1 MKAVIP
7 AAGFGTRFLP
17 ITKAQP
23 KEMLPVYDKPTI
35 QYVVEEAVA
44 SGIEDILIITGRG
57 KRAIEDHF
65 DRSIE
70 LELAL
75 NNSGKDDYLKQL
87 EDISNLAS
95 IHFIRQKEQRGLGDA
110 ILCGERFVGD
120 EPFAVLLGDT
130 ITINKIP
137 CTRQLMDAYGAYK
150 GSIIAVEKVEKA
162 KIPSYGII
170 KGEREGRVYRIEDLI
185 EKPSIDEAP
194 SNLGIIGRYVLT
206 PEIFECIKQVK
217 PGVGGEIQLTDALR
231 ILKAEQ
237 ALYAYEFRG
246 RRYDIG
252 TKLDWLKSS
261 IEVALTNEEIGEEL
275 RKYLE
280 KLLKA

>member
-44 SGIEDILIITGRG
+44 SGIKDILIVTGRG

-75 NNSGKDDYLKQL
+75 NNSGKSDYLKEL

-120 EPFAVLLGDT
+120 EAFAVLLGDT
-130 ITINKIP
+130 ITIDKTP
-137 CTRQLMDAYGAYK
+137 CTRQLMEAYAAYN
-150 GSIIAVEKVEKA
+150 GSVIAVEKVAKEK
-162 KIPSYGII
+162 ISSYGII
-170 KGEREGRVYRIEDLI
+170 KGNRKGGVYKIQDLV
-185 EKPSIDEAP
+185 EKPSVEEAP
-194 SNLGIIGRYVLT
+194 SDLGIIGRYVLA
-206 PEIFECIKQVK
+206 PEIFKCIKKVK

-231 ILKAEQ
+231 LLKNEQ
-237 ALYAYEFRG
+237 SMYAYEFKG

-252 TKLDWLKSS
+252 NKLDWLKSS
-261 IEVALTNEEIGEEL
+261 IEVALSNEEIGGEL
-275 RKYLE
+275 REYLR
-280 KLLKA
+280 KLIKT

>member
-44 SGIEDILIITGRG
+44 SGIDDILIITGRG

-75 NNSGKDDYLKQL
+75 NNSGKHDYLKQL

-95 IHFIRQKEQRGLGDA
+95 IHFIRQKQPKGLGDA
-110 ILCGERFVGD
+110 ILCGERFVGN

-130 ITINKIP
+130 ITINKVP
-137 CTRQLMDAYGAYK
+137 CTKQLMDTYDEYG
-150 GSIIAVEKVEKA
+150 GSVIAVEKVEKSR
-162 KIPSYGII
+162 IPFYGII
-170 KGEREGRVYRIEDLI
+170 KGKREGRVYKIEDLV
-185 EKPSIDEAP
+185 EKPSIEDAP

-206 PEIFECIKQVK
+206 PEIFDCIKEVE

-231 ILKAEQ
+231 LLRGRQ
-237 ALYAYEFRG
+237 PLYAYEFRG

-252 TKLDWLKSS
+252 NKLDWLKST
-261 IEVALTNEEIGEEL
+261 IEVALENEEVGKEL
-275 RKYLE
+275 RSYLQR
-280 KLLKA
+280 LLT